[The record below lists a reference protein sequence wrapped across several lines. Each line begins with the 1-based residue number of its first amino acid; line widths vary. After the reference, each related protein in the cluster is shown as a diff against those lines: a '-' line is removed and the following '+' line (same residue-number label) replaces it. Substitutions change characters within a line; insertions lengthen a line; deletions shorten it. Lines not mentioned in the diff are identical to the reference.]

1 MKHLT
6 KTFLL
11 PAALVASLFSS
22 PSAQAGPLGPEAAML
37 PPYCAPRMADDY
49 SSASAKEWI
58 DRFTMEN
65 YVHMHHYCIGLMELN
80 RAYGKGRSRG
90 AGDVASS
97 IQNIDYVIKG
107 TAPDFILQPEF
118 HLNKGKALAFMGRS
132 ELAALEYQQAIQ
144 LKPDYAAP
152 YAALSDFYR
161 DKGAKQKARETVEQG
176 LEKIPDSK
184 ALKRRQVELSK
195 GK

>member
-1 MKHLT
+1 MKHLA

-11 PAALVASLFSS
+11 PAAVVASLFSL
-22 PSAQAGPLGPEAAML
+22 PGAQAGPLGAETAML

-49 SSASAKEWI
+49 SSATAKEWI

-65 YVHMHHYCIGLMELN
+65 YVHMHHYCLGLMELN

-90 AGDVASS
+90 AGDLASS

-107 TAPDFILQPEF
+107 TAPDFFLQPEF

-132 ELAALEYQQAIQ
+132 ELAALEFQQAIQ

-152 YAALSDFYR
+152 YAALSDYYR

>member
-6 KTFLL
+6 KIVLL
-11 PAALVASLFSS
+11 PAVALAWLSS
-22 PSAQAGPLGPEAAML
+22 STSVQAAPLGPEVAML
-37 PPYCAPRMADDY
+37 PAYCAPRMADDY

-107 TAPDFILQPEF
+107 TAPDFVLQPEF
-118 HLNKGKALAFMGRS
+118 HLTKGKALAFMGRS
-132 ELAALEYQQAIQ
+132 ELAALEFQQAIQ
-144 LKPDYAAP
+144 LKPDYGAA
-152 YAALSDFYR
+152 YAALSDFYAE
-161 DKGAKQKARETVEQG
+161 KGAKQKARETVEQG

-184 ALKRRQVELSK
+184 ALKRRKAELSK